1 MGEEKVIHVA
11 ERNRIPKAPE
21 GPIKTSSV
29 PDNVVQAVEESRKK
43 PTPDVVGSQT
53 NNGVVTKV
61 EPVNTTTTVAEKS
74 TTTEPAKPAPTQ
86 SAPSNSTKTATPQ
99 SAPTTASTPAPSAS
113 PSAQNQGGTKPA
125 ANSGTPNAEQG
136 GTAGTGL
143 FASAGKVLKDAYA
156 WVKNAA
162 GLKNVALGA
171 LLGTPLMMMVNSL
184 MKDKSS
190 DEVGDEADL
199 EKIKSRFDSKINRTT
214 QSLEV
219 IASRISTEMR
229 NQRVSDGIAGK
240 SNITR
245 NLIDMSLR
253 LNESIQY
260 LGDFINDSNLRQF
273 KFFENVYEKLE
284 DIEDDS
290 SPLFDILTSFI
301 GGFGPLIAGIL
312 LAYFNWDGKDGLG
325 AKLGE
330 MLKGV
335 LTPTIGDLNTRV
347 DNTIS
352 AILGKDK
359 EEWTS
364 GLTDIISGAFEK
376 LFFPGKEKGVTPFEY
391 LWKNLRK
398 KLTEEYPNLDGAI
411 QETTDFLKNKLP
423 EYEEEIKKATNFI
436 RSINI
441 EPEDIKSVFD
451 TARSILERV
460 DAFLKDNAPNIG
472 SLISSVDKLV
482 NENSGT
488 LTQTLENIKKV
499 TERINKFTTPPEDGG
514 DQSVLDHVWDH
525 LYRFLYNRLTT
536 LGKGIFSDPDD
547 SRGVIERIIDFA
559 TGDPKPEIPSVKAS
573 GKKYNGLPPS
583 IAYDQNKGAAQSV
596 DENAASY
603 STALG
608 LSRTLNFGTPI
619 TPNPSE
625 LSPPQEIKQNPT
637 PELPSTPVQNSD
649 GSNSSGGKN
658 GKSLMNSIGD
668 LPNMDFSSA
677 KNNIELGFN
686 AMALLISGVYSEVQK
701 VKIAL
706 NIKEE
711 MK

>member
-11 ERNRIPKAPE
+11 GKNRIPKAPE
-21 GPIKTSSV
+21 GTIKTSTAPEAV
-29 PDNVVQAVEESRKK
+29 IQAVEESTKK
-43 PTPDVVGSQT
+43 ATPDIVETKT
-53 NNGVVTKV
+53 NSVAEAKV
-61 EPVNTTTTVAEKS
+61 EPVNTATQVAEKP
-74 TTTEPAKPAPTQ
+74 TTTESPKPAPTQ
-86 SAPSNSTKTATPQ
+86 STPSNSTKTTTPQ
-99 SAPTTASTPAPSAS
+99 PASTPASTPTPSAS
-113 PSAQNQGGTKPA
+113 SAPQNQGVAKQA
-125 ANSGTPNAEQG
+125 ANAGTPNAGQG
-136 GTAGTGL
+136 GAGDGTGL

-184 MKDKSS
+184 MKDNSN

-199 EKIKSRFDSKINRTT
+199 EKIKSRFDSKISRTT

-219 IASRISTEMR
+219 IASRISSEMR
-229 NQRVSDGIAGK
+229 NQRISDGIAGK

-284 DIEDDS
+284 DIEDDN
-290 SPLFDILTSFI
+290 SPLFNILTSFI

-312 LAYFNWDGKDGLG
+312 YTYFNWDGEDGLG
-325 AKLGE
+325 AKLGNA
-330 MLKGV
+330 LKDV
-335 LTPTIGDLNTRV
+335 LAPTLKDINDRV
-347 DNTIS
+347 DNIVSTL
-352 AILGKDK
+352 LGKDK
-359 EEWTS
+359 KDWRD
-364 GLTDIISGAFEK
+364 GLVDILKNALEIV
-376 LFFPGKEKGVTPFEY
+376 FFPDKEDKDTPFEY
-391 LWKNLRK
+391 FWKKLHE
-398 KLTEEYPNLDGAI
+398 KLTEAYPDLDGAI
-411 QETTDFLKNKLP
+411 KETTDFLKKKLP
-423 EYEEEIKKATNFI
+423 KYKIAIGEAQNFI
-436 RSINI
+436 RSISTKV
-441 EPEDIKSVFD
+441 EDVID
-451 TARSILERV
+451 TAKSILERV

-472 SLISSVDKLV
+472 SLISSVNKLV
-482 NENSGT
+482 DENSGT
-488 LTQTLENIKKV
+488 LTQILENINKV

-514 DQSVLDHVWDH
+514 DQSVLDHIWDH

-536 LGKGIFSDPDD
+536 LGKSIFSDPGDN
-547 SRGVIERIIDFA
+547 RGVVAQIVDRF
-559 TGDPKPEIPSVKAS
+559 TGDPKPEIPSFKAS

-583 IAYDQNKGAAQSV
+583 IAYDQNKGDDKSV
-596 DENAASY
+596 DENVAGY
-603 STALG
+603 SAALG
-608 LSRTLNFGTPI
+608 MSRTLSFGTPI

-625 LSPPQEIKQNPT
+625 LSVPKEIKQNPT
-637 PELPSTPVQNSD
+637 PELPSTPVQDSD
-649 GSNSSGGKN
+649 GPKSPGGEN

-668 LPNMDFSSA
+668 LQNMDFSSS
-677 KNNIELGFN
+677 KNNTELGFN
-686 AMALLISGVYSEVQK
+686 AMALLISRVYSEVQK

>member
-1 MGEEKVIHVA
+1 MGEEKVIQVA
-11 ERNRIPKAPE
+11 DRNRIPKAPE
-21 GPIKTSSV
+21 GPIKTSSA
-29 PDNVVQAVEESRKK
+29 PDPVIQAVEESRKK
-43 PTPDVVGSQT
+43 PTPDVVESQT
-53 NNGVVTKV
+53 NNGAAAKV
-61 EPVNTTTTVAEKS
+61 ELVNTTTTIAEKS

-113 PSAQNQGGTKPA
+113 PSAQNQGGTKPT

-171 LLGTPLMMMVNSL
+171 ILGTPLMMMVNSL

-290 SPLFDILTSFI
+290 SPLYDILTSFI

-312 LAYFNWDGKDGLG
+312 LAYFNKENLG
-325 AKLGE
+325 P
-330 MLKGV
+330 M
-335 LTPTIGDLNTRV
+335 IRDLIKPSWELIRDDATKKVEEFIN
-347 DNTIS
+347 D
-352 AILGKDK
+352 ILGSKK
-359 EEWTS
+359 REEWNDSLVKTLMS
-364 GLTDIISGAFEK
+364 SFKK
-376 LFFPGKEKGVTPFEY
+376 LFFPGINDNETPFGY
-391 LWKNLRK
+391 LWKNLHA
-398 KLTEEYPNLDGAI
+398 KLNEEYPNLNGAI
-411 QETTDFLKNKLP
+411 RETTDFLNNKLP
-423 EYEEEIKKATNFI
+423 GYNEAINRAINFI

-441 EPEDIKSVFD
+441 EPKDIKSVFD
-451 TARSILERV
+451 TARSVLERV

-472 SLISSVDKLV
+472 SLISSVNNLV
-482 NENSGT
+482 DENSGT
-488 LTQTLENIKKV
+488 LTKILNNIQEV
-499 TERINKFTTPPEDGG
+499 TGRINKFTTPPEDGG

-547 SRGVIERIIDFA
+547 NRGLLEKAVDFF
-559 TGDPKPEIPSVKAS
+559 TGDSKPEIPSNKAS
-573 GKKYNGLPPS
+573 GEKYNYTPPS
-583 IAYDQNKGAAQSV
+583 ITYDQNKNDTQSV
-596 DENAASY
+596 DETVAGYSAALS
-603 STALG
+603 
-608 LSRTLNFGTPI
+608 LSRKLGFGTPI

-625 LSPPQEIKQNPT
+625 LPAPKEIKQNPA

-649 GSNSSGGKN
+649 GSNSSGSEN
-658 GKSLMNSIGD
+658 GKSLVDSIGD
-668 LPNMDFSSA
+668 LQNMDFSSA
-677 KNNIELGFN
+677 KNNTELGFN
-686 AMALLISGVYSEVQK
+686 AMALLISRVYNEVQK
-701 VKIAL
+701 IKIAL
-706 NIKEE
+706 NVKEE